1 MKSIQAKGDWMM
13 RRVLCVAAVVLALGG
28 CLEDGSPIIQ
38 SGRPDAEET
47 AALIDDGRLVAE
59 QNCVQCH
66 AIGKA
71 GASPMPSAPVF
82 RSVLR
87 RYNADVLE
95 TELSLG
101 MRVAHGPM
109 PEFQFKPEAV
119 SALIAYM
126 RSIQTRDPSV
136 SLVEQRCARCHAIAS
151 TDTSPYPGAQ
161 PFRALGRRWSRDQLR
176 AALRVGILAEHDH
189 AEARVPPMKLTN
201 REIDLL
207 FSYLDSIATAENPA
221 PQ

>member
-1 MKSIQAKGDWMM
+1 M
-13 RRVLCVAAVVLALGG
+13 RVVAAVVLAVLLGG
-28 CLEDGSPIIQ
+28 CVDDGAPVIQ
-38 SGRPDAEET
+38 RRGDDPAVQ
-47 AALIDDGRLVAE
+47 AALIEDGRTVAE
-59 QNCVQCH
+59 SNCARCH
-66 AIGKA
+66 AIGTT
-71 GASPMPSAPVF
+71 GTSPYPPAPVF

-87 RYNADVLE
+87 RYSADVLE

-119 SALIAYM
+119 SALIAYLK
-126 RSIQTRDPSV
+126 SIQVRDPGV
-136 SLVEQRCARCHAIAS
+136 ALVEQRCARCHAIAS
-151 TDTSPYPGAQ
+151 TGTSPYPGAQ

-176 AALRVGILAEHDH
+176 GALRVGILAEHDH
-189 AEARVPPMKLTN
+189 AEARVPPMKLTD

-207 FSYLDSIATAENPA
+207 FGYLDSIATAENPS

>member
-1 MKSIQAKGDWMM
+1 M
-13 RRVLCVAAVVLALGG
+13 RVATIAVLAVLLGG
-28 CLEDGSPIIQ
+28 CVDDGAPIIQ
-38 SGRPDAEET
+38 RDGDDPAMQ
-47 AALIDDGRLVAE
+47 AASIEDGRTVAE
-59 QNCVQCH
+59 SNCARCH
-66 AIGKA
+66 AIGA
-71 GASPMPSAPVF
+71 TGASPLPAAPVF

-119 SALIAYM
+119 SVLIAYLKA
-126 RSIQTRDPSV
+126 IQVRDPGV
-136 SLVEQRCARCHAIAS
+136 ALVEQRCARCHAIAS

-176 AALRVGILAEHDH
+176 DACR
-189 AEARVPPMKLTN
+189 R
-201 REIDLL
+201 
-207 FSYLDSIATAENPA
+207 
-221 PQ
+221 